1 VEDSI
6 VSYFKIS
13 IGDYEIPVYS
23 YNTVIVGSGAAG
35 LSAADKLYNLGRK
48 DIAIVTE
55 DVIAGTS
62 RNTGSDKQTYYKLS
76 VEGSEADSVREMAK
90 TLFQGQCVDGDHA
103 LIEAALSVQCFMK
116 LVDIGVPFPVNRYG
130 EFIGYK
136 TDHDPR
142 KRATS
147 AGPLTS
153 RLMTEALE
161 REVRSKNIPIF
172 DHCLAVK
179 ILKENDRVAGLLCL
193 NLETDDDKKSTFTAF
208 CCKNIIYATGG
219 PAGMYADSVYP
230 FSQHGSTGVAFLAG
244 VRGKNLTEWQY
255 GLSSINPRWNVSGTY
270 MQCLPCFISTEQ
282 DGSGRK
288 EFLKDFFA
296 SEGELLTKTFMKGYQ
311 WPFDVRKVENGS
323 SIIDILVYIELY
335 MKNRRVFLDFTKN
348 PVENI
353 DFSVL
358 SEEAYNY
365 LKKAGALFGT
375 PIERLLHMNAPA
387 VDFYKNHGIDLTKEP
402 LEIALCAQHNNGGL
416 DVDLW
421 WQTNIE
427 GFFAVGE
434 VAATHGVYRPGGSAL
449 NAGQVGAARAA
460 RFIASRCDGKPLANE
475 VFDEIS
481 KEQIKEIIEITED
494 VRKGGS
500 NVNELLYGIRKKMSE
515 VAAAIRDIN
524 KIEEYIHYV
533 KGLLGNFTET
543 VKAEYSWELKDVF
556 ILYDTLVSQYV
567 YLCAIRDYISRGGKS
582 RGSALYHAP
591 DGKLVDN
598 LPEMFRFS
606 LDDNSSGDTV
616 QVAELD
622 KAGNCI
628 FKWRDVRPIP
638 DEDSFFENV
647 WRSFRENGNVY

>member
-1 VEDSI
+1 MSA
-6 VSYFKIS
+6 YRLS

-35 LSAADKLYNLGRK
+35 LSAADKLYNYGQK
-48 DIAIVTE
+48 NIAIVTE
-55 DVIAGTS
+55 DILAGTS

-76 VEGSEADSVREMAK
+76 VEGSESDSVREMAK

-153 RLMTEALE
+153 KLMTEALE
-161 REVRSKNIPIF
+161 REVYSKNIAIF

-179 ILKENDRVAGLLCL
+179 ILKENDRVIGLLCL
-193 NLETDDDKKSTFTAF
+193 NLEANGDKKSTFTAF

-230 FSQHGSTGVAFLAG
+230 FNHHGSTGIAFLAG
-244 VRGKNLTEWQY
+244 VKGKNLTEWQY

-270 MQCLPCFISTEQ
+270 MQCLPCFVSTEQ
-282 DGSGRK
+282 DGSDRK
-288 EFLKDFFA
+288 EFLKEFFA

-335 MKNRRVFLDFTKN
+335 IKNRRVFLDFTKN
-348 PVENI
+348 PVENM

-358 SEEAYNY
+358 SEEAYKY
-365 LKKAGALFGT
+365 LEKAGALFGT

-387 VDFYKNHGIDLTKEP
+387 VEFYKTHGIDLSKEP

-449 NAGQVGAARAA
+449 NAGQAGAARAA
-460 RFIASRCDGKPLANE
+460 RFIASRCAGNPLDSN
-475 VFDEIS
+475 VFAEIS
-481 KEQIKEIIEITED
+481 RGQVEETVKIAET
-494 VRKGGS
+494 VCKGS
-500 NVNELLYGIRKKMSE
+500 TNANELLGNIRKKMSE

-524 KIEEYIHYV
+524 KIEEYIHFV
-533 KGLLGNFTET
+533 KNMLDSFTEVVRVKDRRELGN
-543 VKAEYSWELKDVF
+543 VF

-567 YLCAIRDYISRGGKS
+567 YLCAIKDYINHRGKS
-582 RGSALYHAP
+582 RGSALYYAP
-591 DGKLVDN
+591 DGKLIDN

-606 LDDNSSGDTV
+606 LDDGTSGSVV
-616 QVAELD
+616 QIAGFD
-622 KAGNCI
+622 KTGGCTFN
-628 FKWRDVRPIP
+628 WRQVRPIP

-647 WRSFRENGNVY
+647 WRSFRETQNVY